1 MWYVEYLLLNKLEI
15 EASED
20 LESDALNDLLI
31 VEKAIQD
38 LNLPEKF
45 ITVCEALSTNPTF
58 QNVDKLL
65 NRDHKY
71 SKRLFTRYCKQIGNY
86 LGGVFTDEGYLEYL
100 KEKYN
105 FSEDKMEQIEKF
117 IKSESRFDL
126 SYIEYTD
133 YDLKVIELLQEYY
146 GQ

>member
-20 LESDALNDLLI
+20 LESDALNDLLL
-31 VEKAIQD
+31 VEKVMSS
-38 LNLPEKF
+38 LPEKERK
-45 ITVCEALSTNPTF
+45 VCEAVSNTATF
-58 QNVDKLL
+58 RKAGKSLGMVHASVIRSFVKTCNK
-65 NRDHKY
+65 
-71 SKRLFTRYCKQIGNY
+71 IGNS
-86 LGGVFTDEGYLEYL
+86 LGGIFTDEGYLEYL

-105 FSEDKMEQIEKF
+105 FSEEKMKQIEEF
-117 IKSESRFDL
+117 IKSENRFDL
-126 SYIEYTD
+126 DYIKYTD